1 MTTDALINVNG
12 EHVQTLEILF
22 LTTLIALLP
31 SMVVMMTCFTRFI
44 IVISFLRTAMGT
56 QSVPPNLVL
65 VGIALI
71 LTLFSMS
78 PTIKQIE
85 ATAYDPYVNE
95 EISQSE
101 FLVRAAIPL
110 KEFMINQIVHQKAE
124 GTIAMYC
131 DMAQVDMV
139 TSTSD
144 LVDLP
149 LTVIIPAFITS
160 ELKTAFEL
168 GFLIYIPFLL
178 VDMVIAST
186 LMSMGMI
193 MLPPSLISL
202 PFKLL
207 LFIFIDGWNM
217 LFFTLIK
224 NVI

>member
-12 EHVQTLEILF
+12 NHVQTLEIIF

-85 ATAYDPYVNE
+85 VTAYDPYVNE

-110 KEFMINQIVHQKAE
+110 KEFMINQMLHQGST

-139 TSTSD
+139 TSNSD
-144 LVDLP
+144 LINLP
-149 LTVIIPAFITS
+149 MTVIIPAFITS

-207 LFIFIDGWNM
+207 LFIFVDGWNM